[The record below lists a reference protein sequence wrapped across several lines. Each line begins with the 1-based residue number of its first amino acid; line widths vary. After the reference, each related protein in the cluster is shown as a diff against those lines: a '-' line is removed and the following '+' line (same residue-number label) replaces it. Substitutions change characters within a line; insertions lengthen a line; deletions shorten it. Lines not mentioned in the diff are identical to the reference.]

1 MSKLKILNIA
11 SNNFGNGVLKKISE
25 CNLNKLVEL
34 QCNNIGVNNYSGM
47 LALSNNPA
55 YSNLEHLNLY
65 RN

>member
-34 QCNNIGVNNYSGM
+34 QCNDIGVNNY
-47 LALSNNPA
+47 
-55 YSNLEHLNLY
+55 
-65 RN
+65 